1 MAMENQCPNCKAE
14 LTDKQE
20 CPSCTP
26 AAAAQAVL
34 PATPAVNP
42 QNELRNVSPL
52 PPVQTPPQPQ
62 TPKTPPR
69 EAPPDPG
76 LPFLSKDLRDL
87 KPVAEKFIKQNAHK
101 KGRVKQRAA
110 AGDYNEHRETNIGQ
124 LHQHFNES
132 RERHSGAKTVSL
144 IDLTAKLPD
153 REPQI
158 PDKHAYDVQA
168 HLDKL
173 KERRVI
179 FMSCVDGPVAMGAAY
194 ALLDEMNITSDQKLL
209 LNFARNPEK
218 SDLVIQFF
226 TQLSTEDRQELTAIV
241 IDGFNSEAL
250 GFLDWLQIT
259 APHAAEVRSHLQRHR
274 FFLLCLVAPSYVE
287 KYSNAQTYAT
297 WEIGFLQPLLK
308 HRFGAEAE
316 SLEKQIRLQ
325 QRSGKWKQTDAEL
338 CMEIRALLDND
349 LPRII
354 EQRREMPT
362 VFTRPEPDSSF
373 PTERLFKGGH
383 SIEDTLLYAATYF
396 SDLPPHEFD
405 QLVDWLLGDRTTP
418 VIVKTQ
424 HHNPD
429 GTIQIVETEVQKPL
443 RDFWSA
449 DPDSY
454 LATCEIEASTG
465 PNLPT
470 SIRFANEGRILKLKA
485 HLERHHS
492 MYLLRQFRILESN
505 KFLTSAPNISD
516 RAMSLSLDM
525 ATAYPGTFGKEW
537 LLKIILDARNGST
550 ASPNTD
556 TATVNFGKNKALE
569 RITLFVRLMLGRPQ
583 LEEVVSGLL
592 KDLMTLGSRDT
603 VLFLVR
609 GLQFA
614 PAFDEFYWIKRLLD
628 EGDSSVKD
636 GAYYH
641 LYSYIQKIGIYPL
654 LSKLEQWIPTDER
667 PFHDY
672 SPSCIYSLRLL
683 VEYCSDLSDKFEEEQ
698 TPRRHPLFAFA
709 DENVAREN
717 CRRLVTWLFHPG
729 MPSVFAELDT
739 LFGDER
745 PEARILPFICELV
758 LEWMVVLRD
767 QQSAESSVGSEQFVS
782 TERTQDFLIE
792 SLAVNTSQTQR
803 AEILLY
809 WERLR
814 DFLGVIVNL
823 SDASSDWIGSL
834 TLEEK
839 RAMLTTRR
847 LVKDLIKRFRTAIRA
862 AKQRNGKVLT
872 TV

>member
-1 MAMENQCPNCKAE
+1 MENNQCPNCKAE
-14 LTDKQE
+14 LADKQE
-20 CPSCTP
+20 CASCGTGSTE
-26 AAAAQAVL
+26 QATL
-34 PATPAVNP
+34 PATPVGNP

-52 PPVQTPPQPQ
+52 PPVQTPPEPQ

-69 EAPPDPG
+69 EAQRDPG
-76 LPFLSKDLRDL
+76 LPFLSKELRDL
-87 KPVAEKFIKQNAHK
+87 KPVAEKFIKQKAHK
-101 KGRVKQRAA
+101 KGGVKQRAA
-110 AGDYNEHRETNIGQ
+110 AGDYTEHRETNIGQ

-132 RERHSGAKTVSL
+132 RERHSGATTVSL
-144 IDLTAKLPD
+144 MDLTAKLPE

-158 PDKHAYDVQA
+158 PGKEAYDVQA
-168 HLDKL
+168 HLQKL

-194 ALLDEMNITSDQKLL
+194 ALLDEMNIASEQKLS

-218 SDLVIQFF
+218 SNLVIQFF
-226 TQLSTEDRQELTAIV
+226 TQLSTDDRQELTAIV
-241 IDGFNSEAL
+241 IDGFNPAAL
-250 GFLDWLQIT
+250 AFLDWLQIT
-259 APHAAEVRSHLQRHR
+259 TPHAVEVRSHLQRHR
-274 FFLLCLVAPSYVE
+274 FFLLCLVAPSYLE

-297 WEIGFLQPLLK
+297 WEIGFIHPLLK
-308 HRFGAEAE
+308 HSFPSQAE
-316 SLEKQIRLQ
+316 SLERQIRLQ
-325 QRSGKWKQTDAEL
+325 QRSGKWKQTESEL
-338 CMEIRALLDND
+338 CSEIRGLLDND
-349 LPRII
+349 LPKIV
-354 EQRREMPT
+354 EQRRDMPIT
-362 VFTRPEPDSSF
+362 FTPPEPDSSVS
-373 PTERLFKGGH
+373 PERLFKGGH

-405 QLVDWLLGDRTTP
+405 QLVDWLLADRTTA
-418 VIVKTQ
+418 VTVKTQ

-429 GTIQIVETEVQKPL
+429 GTTQIIETEVQKPL

-465 PNLPT
+465 PNLTT
-470 SIRFANEGRILKLKA
+470 SIGFANEGRREKLKA

-505 KFLTSAPNISD
+505 KFLTSAPHISD

-525 ATAYPGTFGKEW
+525 ATAYPGSFGKEW
-537 LLKIILDARNGST
+537 LLNIILDARNGSKP
-550 ASPNTD
+550 SPNTD
-556 TATVNFGKNKALE
+556 NATVTFDKNKALE
-569 RITLFVRLMLGRPQ
+569 RITLFVRLMLERPQ

-592 KDLMTLGSRDT
+592 KDLMSLDRRDT

-614 PAFDEFYWIKRLLD
+614 PGFDEFYWIKRLLD
-628 EGDSSVKD
+628 EGESSIKD

-672 SPSCIYSLRLL
+672 SPSCIYSLRLF
-683 VEYCSDLSDKFEEEQ
+683 VEYCSELSDKFEEEQ
-698 TPRRHPLFAFA
+698 TPPRHPLFAFS
-709 DENVAREN
+709 DENAARDN
-717 CRRLVTWLFHPG
+717 CRRLITWLFHPG

-745 PEARILPFICELV
+745 PEARVLPFICELV
-758 LEWMVVLRD
+758 LEWIVVLRD
-767 QQSAESSVGSEQFVS
+767 QESAESAIGSDQLVS
-782 TERTQDFLIE
+782 TQQTQDFLIE
-792 SLAVNTSQTQR
+792 SLAVNTTPNQR
-803 AEILLY
+803 AQILLY

-834 TLEEK
+834 NLEEK

-847 LVKDLIKRFRTAIRA
+847 LVKDLIKRFRTAIRT

>member
-1 MAMENQCPNCKAE
+1 
-14 LTDKQE
+14 
-20 CPSCTP
+20 
-26 AAAAQAVL
+26 
-34 PATPAVNP
+34 
-42 QNELRNVSPL
+42 
-52 PPVQTPPQPQ
+52 
-62 TPKTPPR
+62 
-69 EAPPDPG
+69 
-76 LPFLSKDLRDL
+76 
-87 KPVAEKFIKQNAHK
+87 
-101 KGRVKQRAA
+101 
-110 AGDYNEHRETNIGQ
+110 
-124 LHQHFNES
+124 
-132 RERHSGAKTVSL
+132 
-144 IDLTAKLPD
+144 
-153 REPQI
+153 
-158 PDKHAYDVQA
+158 
-168 HLDKL
+168 
-173 KERRVI
+173 
-179 FMSCVDGPVAMGAAY
+179 
-194 ALLDEMNITSDQKLL
+194 
-209 LNFARNPEK
+209 
-218 SDLVIQFF
+218 
-226 TQLSTEDRQELTAIV
+226 
-241 IDGFNSEAL
+241 
-250 GFLDWLQIT
+250 
-259 APHAAEVRSHLQRHR
+259 
-274 FFLLCLVAPSYVE
+274 
-287 KYSNAQTYAT
+287 
-297 WEIGFLQPLLK
+297 
-308 HRFGAEAE
+308 
-316 SLEKQIRLQ
+316 
-325 QRSGKWKQTDAEL
+325 
-338 CMEIRALLDND
+338 
-349 LPRII
+349 
-354 EQRREMPT
+354 
-362 VFTRPEPDSSF
+362 
-373 PTERLFKGGH
+373 
-383 SIEDTLLYAATYF
+383 
-396 SDLPPHEFD
+396 
-405 QLVDWLLGDRTTP
+405 
-418 VIVKTQ
+418 
-424 HHNPD
+424 
-429 GTIQIVETEVQKPL
+429 
-443 RDFWSA
+443 
-449 DPDSY
+449 
-454 LATCEIEASTG
+454 
-465 PNLPT
+465 
-470 SIRFANEGRILKLKA
+470 
-485 HLERHHS
+485 
-492 MYLLRQFRILESN
+492 
-505 KFLTSAPNISD
+505 
-516 RAMSLSLDM
+516 

-717 CRRLVTWLFHPG
+717 CRRLITWLFHPG